1 MTATPRKGETVP
13 GFKCIT
19 PVGKANWSTWISW
32 KDEDGDTYSPQQA
45 QEHLKQRQREEEN
58 YRQFLKSGLSR
69 TERHHNFSIIAKY
82 CELSTEHR
90 RALQSR
96 GLTNEQIAAGRFF
109 SLKQWQ
115 DVPKEAS
122 RKTPGMAEF
131 GRKLSVGKSGLA
143 CPVFDHQSNIVG
155 IQSRLDKAPSGG
167 RYRWLKGQYPSH
179 LQNGEL
185 PLTVA
190 RPVNGKPLGVALCE
204 GILKPFVAAQI
215 HKKIFLGASGSNF
228 VSSPEQLRIY
238 LEAISRELGTKT
250 IDFYPDAGSVGN
262 AHVIRE
268 YRKTFDQLESW
279 GYELRVAWW
288 NQSKKL
294 DKDCDEIRANTA
306 IKYISLPEFEQICLQ
321 HGGYIL
327 PVVPPSRELTS
338 EELEQR
344 EREEFLNKVVAAN
357 KPDRKLKANSDP
369 KTQKKYVRPIKELP
383 DAGFHIIRHSQDELL
398 EKFDALGTKR
408 GKEWLKL
415 REFTPDVTIDSRYFD
430 YDFKPG
436 ENLAINSGLNTGK
449 SYFTNARWLANS
461 EEGAAL
467 GGYRNCLNEQFCANG
482 EKLNGQPWYQIQQD
496 LKGGKDLALLAD
508 PTSRIAGAVD
518 SWIYFAPH
526 HFEGKKAVFDEV
538 ESVAK
543 HLNQSSTAV
552 SFYRDAIKS
561 RVCDALQNSSA
572 NLIADGNLMDF
583 TVEYFEKLSGKKF
596 TKILNK
602 YKGNKGKIYL
612 YNGSSRKRQAT
623 EKDVKH
629 GLASQIG
636 EWISFDHKRDDYSKL
651 HRIMMDLPID
661 IPILI
666 LSDSQKKCEAW
677 DQELSALSRKVFR
690 LDSTSSG
697 TELGRLF
704 LRNPRKFILEEN
716 IDTVILSPSAES
728 GISIE
733 LLDELGRE
741 IPGYFKYEFAFFFGT
756 SLTDTQVQFS
766 GRNRDPYT
774 TKFAYVQ
781 SHSLPSTRQVTTD
794 EESSD
799 DIFSGWFDIMR
810 DCASLSLEGIEEGK
824 ILKMAH
830 ERIDARLRD
839 PHIQYEAK
847 LMLKESF
854 EREYP
859 RFCFEYAA
867 RNAGWEVLAVESRGD
882 DLSDLKATQQEI
894 AQEKAIAI
902 FASETIST
910 SEADALGKK
919 LNKTPAERNQVTKSR
934 LLGRLPGIEQKIV
947 TQTKKV
953 TTPEQIQEIA
963 QSQTEK
969 IVTVA
974 ETPYEEWK
982 AASQPIP
989 EKGIEVLI
997 EKPAF
1002 NPDLINKVTNQDRA
1016 FISRLES
1023 LFFLNNPE
1031 ICKVVQQHKW
1041 HKKLD
1046 LLTDPDSTS
1055 LGGLAVSRYHS
1066 KWLEVNTLYEMG
1078 IDFFLNPEN
1087 SWHNESPEAI
1097 AFWQKGKLPRNAR
1110 NLGVKHEEN
1119 PCAYIGK
1126 VLKKFQR
1133 ETSEDGQKTRPDG
1146 TRYREYSIKPM
1157 DSLSQAVYD
1166 CVEQRINS
1174 YVSELTF
1181 DWKKIIKNMGVKTS
1195 KILTEKEPQT
1205 AHLGSD
1211 ILIETR
1217 GEVCVTQTHAE
1228 LLATPLEQVIEALPF
1243 AKTIEEFVSIIEDVP
1258 LQTVEDA
1265 IALSG
1270 SQPRRKQLKAW
1281 LEASVR
1287 PPITINVELS
1297 WTERIKG
1304 YGQLLAE
1311 GFEHGLDVL
1320 QELLKP
1326 WTADERWGAVDQFEK
1341 IAPQKMAELVQ
1352 VEPEWFKW
1360 CDM

>member
-1 MTATPRKGETVP
+1 MGFTPLKRKCPVCSGAKKDCRESTTSKMVFCRESSANP
-13 GFKCIT
+13 SGYIFRGFDRWGFT
-19 PVGKANWSTWISW
+19 MWQPSEEA
-32 KDEDGDTYSPQQA
+32 EAFA
-45 QEHLKQRQREEEN
+45 QKSKEEWQREQEQQRLE
-58 YRQFLKSGLSR
+58 RERRWQQQIASQLSAVDRHKSYSKILEQLPLR
-69 TERHHNFSIIAKY
+69 EIDRADLER
-82 CELSTEHR
+82 
-90 RALQSR
+90 R
-96 GLTNEQIAAGRFF
+96 GFTREQIEADGYR
-109 SLKQWQ
+109 SVEQWQ
-115 DVPKEAS
+115 KVSGQFPS
-122 RKTPGMAEF
+122 NLPGLLSE
-131 GRKLSVGKSGLA
+131 GRLNSQPGYIFPVRDANGLIAALS
-143 CPVFDHQSNIVG
+143 I
-155 IQSRLDKAPSGG
+155 RLRDGENG
-167 RYRWLKGQYPSH
+167 RYRWLTSATKKNPEGATPH
-179 LQNGEL
+179 LDGEL
-185 PLTVA
+185 PLSIFEPSEYRGDAIWLPEGV
-190 RPVNGKPLGVALCE
+190 GIKPSLTHYRLGV
-204 GILKPFVAAQI
+204 PV
-215 HKKIFLGASGSNF
+215 LGASSGLFSGSPNACKVALEKLSAKYQTKKLVVPVDAGDIKNPHVCQRWIREF
-228 VSSPEQLRIY
+228 EFLR
-238 LEAISRELGTKT
+238 SLGYK
-250 IDFYPDAGSVGN
+250 IQIAWWGQVDKSYPD
-262 AHVIRE
+262 IDE
-268 YRKTFDQLESW
+268 LEDFS
-279 GYELRVAWW
+279 
-288 NQSKKL
+288 
-294 DKDCDEIRANTA
+294 I
-306 IKYISLPEFEQICLQ
+306 IKYIEPDEFFGMGQAPTTNQ
-321 HGGYIL
+321 GFG
-327 PVVPPSRELTS
+327 SS
-338 EELEQR
+338 DD
-344 EREEFLNKVVAAN
+344 

-369 KTQKKYVRPIKELP
+369 KTQKKYVKPIKELP

-398 EKFDALGTKR
+398 KKFDALGTKR

-677 DQELSALSRKVFR
+677 DQKLSALSRKVFR

-774 TKFAYVQ
+774 TKFTYVQ

-799 DIFSGWFDIMR
+799 DIFSGWFEIMK
-810 DCASLSLEGIEEGK
+810 DCASLSLEGIEEGE

-867 RNAGWEVLAVESRGD
+867 RNAGWEVLTVESSGD
-882 DLSDLKATQQEI
+882 DLYDLKAAQQEI

-953 TTPEQIQEIA
+953 TTPEQIQEIE

-1097 AFWQKGKLPRNAR
+1097 AFWQKGKLLRNAR
-1110 NLGVKHEEN
+1110 NLGVKHDEN
-1119 PCAYIGK
+1119 PCVYIGK

-1195 KILTEKEPQT
+1195 KTLTEKEPQT
-1205 AHLGSD
+1205 AHFGSD

-1228 LLATPLEQVIEALPF
+1228 PLATPLEQVIEALPF
-1243 AKTIEEFVSIIEDVP
+1243 AETIEEFASIIEGSP
-1258 LQTVEDA
+1258 TEIVEDA
-1265 IALSG
+1265 IALLG
-1270 SQPRRKQLKAW
+1270 NQPRRRQLEQWHQALKTS
-1281 LEASVR
+1281 ER
-1287 PPITINVELS
+1287 PPLAHYKADDEVWAYFPQSQDGWLKGKVEWVRGKTIRVVS
-1297 WTERIKG
+1297 GFFGMFIERED
-1304 YGQLLAE
+1304 A
-1311 GFEHGLDVL
+1311 
-1320 QELLKP
+1320 
-1326 WTADERWGAVDQFEK
+1326 
-1341 IAPQKMAELVQ
+1341 IAPGDWIMLS
-1352 VEPEWFKW
+1352 
-1360 CDM
+1360 